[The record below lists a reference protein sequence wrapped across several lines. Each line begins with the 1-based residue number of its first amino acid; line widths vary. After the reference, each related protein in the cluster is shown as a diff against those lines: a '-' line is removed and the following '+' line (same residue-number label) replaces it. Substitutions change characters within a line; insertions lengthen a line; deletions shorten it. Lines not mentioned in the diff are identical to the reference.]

1 MLPESRGSVHRA
13 RTSGAARREPA
24 RPGASGGSGWC
35 SWHRAASRR
44 PSRRGR
50 AAAEGAAV
58 TQPAGRAPIRASVV
72 LDLVAFITVF
82 WLGVLTAL

>member
-1 MLPESRGSVHRA
+1 
-13 RTSGAARREPA
+13 
-24 RPGASGGSGWC
+24 
-35 SWHRAASRR
+35 
-44 PSRRGR
+44 
-50 AAAEGAAV
+50 V